1 MTLAVP
7 PKTET
12 MPQDL
17 SLRCIACDA
26 TLAPALVYRCPDCG
40 GILEVVRQK
49 PEGRG
54 WLRADF
60 AADDITLGEGGTPLR
75 ELRPD
80 LLHAGFKGRL
90 LVKDE
95 TRNPSGSFKDRLVA
109 ASLSRAIALGATGI
123 VSASSGN
130 AGAAAACYAANA
142 GIPAIIVCPDATP
155 RGKLAQILA
164 YGARL
169 EQVPGHYG
177 NAFEHAKRLCAETGY
192 ANLTTTYLNPYGVDA
207 LRLVGQELHEQ
218 MGRIVPD
225 WIAIPTSSGPL
236 VKGVFQGFMDRAG
249 EVPRLIAA
257 QSEGCAPIARAFK
270 DGKIDVD
277 GWENPKTIASGIS
290 DPLQAY
296 PEEGSLTLS
305 LVRASKGVAYAVGDE
320 CIREAMIDLARKA
333 GLFCEPTGAAS
344 LAAVRDLF
352 MKGAIGS
359 SDTVVCIVTGHGFKD
374 FAAYEG
380 LGHAPFIEDP
390 DRFNREPAEL
400 AD

>member
-1 MTLAVP
+1 MTLAVLP
-7 PKTET
+7 EAET
-12 MPQDL
+12 SSRKL
-17 SLRCIACDA
+17 TLRCIACNA
-26 TLAPALVYRCPDCG
+26 ILPPTLVYRCPDCG
-40 GILEVVRQK
+40 GILEVVHQK
-49 PEGRG
+49 PEGRS

-60 AADDITLGEGGTPLR
+60 VADDITLGEGGTPLR

-90 LVKDE
+90 LAKDE

-109 ASLSRAIALGATGI
+109 AALSRAIALGATGI

-155 RGKLAQILA
+155 RGKLAQIVA
-164 YGARL
+164 YGATL

-177 NAFEHAKRLCAETGY
+177 NAFEHARLICAETGY

-207 LRLVGQELHEQ
+207 LRLIGQELHEQ
-218 MGRIVPD
+218 MEGVGPD

-249 EVPRLIAA
+249 KVPRLIAA
-257 QSEGCAPIARAFK
+257 QSEGCAPIARAFRE
-270 DGKIDVD
+270 GKNDVD
-277 GWENPKTIASGIS
+277 GWETPKTIASGIS
-290 DPLQAY
+290 DPLLAY

-305 LVRASKGVAYAVGDE
+305 LVRASKGVAHAVGDAD
-320 CIREAMIDLARKA
+320 IREAMIELARKA

-344 LAAVRDLF
+344 LAAARDLF
-352 MKGAIGS
+352 VKGTIGS
-359 SDTVVCIVTGHGFKD
+359 TDTVVCIVTGHGFKD
-374 FAAYEG
+374 FAAWT
-380 LGHAPFIEDP
+380 
-390 DRFNREPAEL
+390 
-400 AD
+400 